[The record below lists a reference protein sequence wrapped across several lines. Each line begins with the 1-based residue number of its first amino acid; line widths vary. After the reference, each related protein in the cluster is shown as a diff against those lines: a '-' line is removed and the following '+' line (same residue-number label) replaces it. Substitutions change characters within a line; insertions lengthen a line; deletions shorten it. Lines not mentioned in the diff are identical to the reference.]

1 MKNSRPTIKDIAKE
15 LNVSVTTVSFVL
27 NGKGKERKI
36 SDKVI
41 SKILRYIKKI
51 DFKPNSLAQ
60 SLRSGKSKMLV
71 LMVEDISNPFFS
83 KIARNLEDIVYKLGY
98 KLIFCSNENDD
109 QKSIE
114 LIQLFRERH
123 VDGYIIVPS
132 AGIRDSIQ
140 ELIEDNIPVVL
151 FDRYFDDLEC
161 NYVIVDNKE
170 AVFNAMKH
178 LVENNYKWIGFITLN
193 TRQTQMRDRLLGYK
207 EAMKFY
213 GLQEFILE
221 IPFDNSHVEKNKTTI
236 HSFLSSNPNLDAL
249 FFSTNYLTQ
258 NGLEVIQENFSNK
271 KADLGIITFDD
282 NDLFKIYTPSISAV
296 AQPLHAIVDS
306 LKKIMLNLLREEPT
320 PNMPC
325 QIMIKTEL
333 HVRQSSSAKVE
344 PLKKS

>member
-1 MKNSRPTIKDIAKE
+1 MKSSRPTLKDIAKE

-27 NGKGKERKI
+27 NGKGKEKKI

-41 SKILRYIKKI
+41 DKILKYIKKI
-51 DFKPNSLAQ
+51 DFTPNRLAQ
-60 SLRSGKSKMLV
+60 SLRSGKSKLLV

-83 KIARNLEDIVYKLGY
+83 KIARNLEDIVYRLGY

-109 QKSIE
+109 RKAIG

-132 AGIRDSIQ
+132 AGIRDTIQ
-140 ELIEDNIPVVL
+140 ELINDNIPVVL

-170 AVFNAMKH
+170 AVFNAMQH
-178 LVENNYKWIGFITLN
+178 LVENNYKRIGFITLN

-207 EAMKFY
+207 KAMEFH

-221 IPFDNSHVEKNKTTI
+221 IPFDNIHVEKSKKNI
-236 HSFLSSNPNLDAL
+236 QSFLSSNPNLDAL
-249 FFSTNYLTQ
+249 FFTTNYLTQ
-258 NGLEVIQENFSNK
+258 NGLEVIQKNFSNK
-271 KADLGIITFDD
+271 KEELGIITFDD

-296 AQPLHAIVDS
+296 AQPLPAIADS
-306 LKKIMLNLLREEPT
+306 LKKIMLNLLSEESNPKT
-320 PNMPC
+320 LY
-325 QIMIKTEL
+325 QLVIKTEL
-333 HVRQSSSAKVE
+333 HIRKSSLPKVG
-344 PLKKS
+344 PF